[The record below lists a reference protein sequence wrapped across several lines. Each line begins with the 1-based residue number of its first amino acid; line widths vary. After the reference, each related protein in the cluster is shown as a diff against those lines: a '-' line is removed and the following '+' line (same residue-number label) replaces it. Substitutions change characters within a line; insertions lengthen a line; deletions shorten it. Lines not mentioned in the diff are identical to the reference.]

1 MSNKQEDKIYAE
13 SIINDYSKKDTS
25 KVIQLK
31 KLDNKVKQGPF
42 IFSITFGIISSLIFG
57 TGMCLAMN
65 VIGGTTLFMIV
76 GIIVGIIGIILMII
90 NYPIYK
96 KMLNHNKEKYSEDIM
111 TLAREI
117 AEE

>member
-13 SIINDYSKKDTS
+13 SIINEYSKKDTS

-42 IFSITFGIISSLIFG
+42 IFSLTFGIVSSLILG
-57 TGMCLAMN
+57 LGMCLSMK
-65 VIGGTTLFMIV
+65 VIGGTNLLTIL
-76 GIIVGIIGIILMII
+76 GIIVGIIGIILISI

-96 KMLNHNKEKYSEDIM
+96 KMLKHNKDKYAEDIM

-117 AEE
+117 ADE